1 MLIADGI
8 PVSYVEEEPET
19 DVKEGEASN
28 IGVILPPPRR
38 SLTDDSLNIPSTSE
52 PEIPIT
58 NVDDIVEVV
67 GLSQPI
73 STPLFFHYLPSQSSS
88 AVDTIGQTPPTPK
101 RRGSAIN
108 PSMLQ
113 FTPQQASSPI
123 KKRVRFNLPGR
134 KISLVGEYEILPP
147 HLSTYHQR
155 RKRHRSGGGGAGGR
169 ARKIGT
175 SENDAPRELNGAA
188 HPKRDPPL
196 ARSEL
201 YLLIFCLVALAQGMI
216 YSYTISIVSTIQKRF
231 NLSSTQAGVILIGND
246 MSQITITVF
255 IAFYGTYSNR
265 PLWMGVAS
273 ILSAVSTFMAALPHF
288 IYGPGEIAENIA
300 EDFENATIP
309 DHWKPKVFTTVL
321 FLG

>member
-1 MLIADGI
+1 MEIPKIQLTEAEDYEEIEDMDTSQWVAFIDPAPLLVKARFSITEITVPVNTSAQEDSERKDDEFLQMLIADGI

-19 DVKEGEASN
+19 DVKGEASN

-155 RKRHRSGGGGAGGR
+155 RKRHRSG
-169 ARKIGT
+169 K
-175 SENDAPRELNGAA
+175 
-188 HPKRDPPL
+188 
-196 ARSEL
+196 
-201 YLLIFCLVALAQGMI
+201 
-216 YSYTISIVSTIQKRF
+216 
-231 NLSSTQAGVILIGND
+231 
-246 MSQITITVF
+246 
-255 IAFYGTYSNR
+255 
-265 PLWMGVAS
+265 
-273 ILSAVSTFMAALPHF
+273 
-288 IYGPGEIAENIA
+288 
-300 EDFENATIP
+300 
-309 DHWKPKVFTTVL
+309 
-321 FLG
+321 

>member
-8 PVSYVEEEPET
+8 PVSYVEEEPATDIKDEET
-19 DVKEGEASN
+19 SN
-28 IGVILPPPRR
+28 IGVILPPRK

-73 STPLFFHYLPSQSSS
+73 STPLFFHYLPSQFS
-88 AVDTIGQTPPTPK
+88 AADTPGQTPPTPK

-123 KKRVRFNLPGR
+123 KK
-134 KISLVGEYEILPP
+134 K
-147 HLSTYHQR
+147 
-155 RKRHRSGGGGAGGR
+155 
-169 ARKIGT
+169 
-175 SENDAPRELNGAA
+175 
-188 HPKRDPPL
+188 PL

-309 DHWKPKVFTTVL
+309 DHWKPKVFTTIILGIFSLIFNALSQVL
-321 FLG
+321 LHLI